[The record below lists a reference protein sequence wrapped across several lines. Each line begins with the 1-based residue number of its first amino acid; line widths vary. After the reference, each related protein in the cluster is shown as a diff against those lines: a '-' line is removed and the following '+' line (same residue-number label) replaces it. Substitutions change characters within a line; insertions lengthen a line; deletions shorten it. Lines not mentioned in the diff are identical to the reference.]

1 MIDRLKALVPEGR
14 ILNDSQS
21 LKTYGQDWLT
31 DFQPKPLCIVLP
43 ESEAEV
49 QAILRFCNEHGIAVV
64 PSGGRTGLSGGAT
77 ASNGELILSLERLN
91 KFIEV
96 NATEQTIT
104 VDAGVVTER
113 IQQVTAEQGL
123 FFPVDFAS
131 KGSSQIGGNIAT
143 NVGGIR
149 VIKYGNIR
157 DWVLSLNVVL
167 ADGTAMTLNGELF
180 KNNTGYDFRSLFI
193 GSEGTL
199 GIITRATL
207 RLTEPPGDLCRIL
220 CGVTT
225 LNSILQLLQV
235 VRSEFSG
242 LSAFEFFPRNGLE
255 KVLYHHRLRDPFEE
269 SFPFYV
275 LIELEGVSNAAR
287 ESLEEFFCTLLE
299 EETLAWVVMSQS
311 QKQLEELLALRELL
325 PETLSSLHTL
335 HKNDISVPI
344 SKIPRF
350 IERFD
355 RVIAENY
362 PDYEVVTFGHIGD
375 GNLHVNVLKPEG
387 VSKEEFL
394 THAKQSDIRLFELVR
409 EFNGSISA
417 EHGVGL
423 KKKAFLEYT
432 RSPLEISLMR
442 KVKQV
447 FDPNGILNPGKIFD
461 TETIQT
467 G

>member
-1 MIDRLKALVPEGR
+1 MINRLKALLPEGR
-14 ILNDSQS
+14 VLSDSGA
-21 LKTYGQDWLT
+21 LKTYGKDWLT
-31 DFQPKPLCIVLP
+31 DFKPDPLCIVLP
-43 ESEAEV
+43 ESEPEV
-49 QAILRFCNEHGIAVV
+49 QTILSFCNEHGVSVV

-96 NATEQTIT
+96 NTTEQTIT

-113 IQQVTAEQGL
+113 IQQLTAEQGL
-123 FFPVDFAS
+123 FFPIDFAS

-220 CGVTT
+220 CGVTS
-225 LNSILQLLQV
+225 LNSILHLLQA

-255 KVLYHHRLRDPFEE
+255 KVLLHHRLRDPFEE
-269 SFPFYV
+269 SFPYYV
-275 LIELEGVSNAAR
+275 LIELEGVTSVAR

-325 PETLSSLHTL
+325 PETLSMLHTL
-335 HKNDISVPI
+335 HKNDISVPV
-344 SKIPRF
+344 SKIPLF

-355 RVIAENY
+355 QVIAENY

-387 VSKEEFL
+387 VSQEEFL

-409 EFNGSISA
+409 DFNGSISA

-423 KKKAFLEYT
+423 KKKAFLAYT
-432 RSPLEISLMR
+432 RSPLEISLMQ

-461 TETIQT
+461 EVN
-467 G
+467 